1 LRIAKQYPVK
11 AVEIKPEAFSFGRA
25 LNAGCSVSSGEFIL
39 IASAQLYPIY
49 SDWIE
54 KIWSHFKNP
63 SIGLVYGKQI
73 GGKETHFSEDQIFA
87 KWFPQKTD
95 TMQAHPFCNNANSAI
110 RRVMWEQQKYDEDL
124 MGLEDIDWAHRA
136 MRKGVWEKIPGRALR
151 ECTLGIIGVGDFG
164 KTVARRAM
172 TLGYASWEPTSWI
185 CRRTSLLKPKIVML
199 PMKELLR
206 EADFVSINCALN
218 PTSHHL
224 MDEAMFGLMKTT
236 AALINTARGP
246 IVKERALV
254 NALETGAIAG
264 AALDV
269 FEDEPLPAASALTGM
284 DNVMLA
290 PHNANSSPEA
300 WEKVHI
306 NTINNLLTVL
316 NA

>member
-1 LRIAKQYPVK
+1 MRILGTDIVDMPV
-11 AVEIKPEAFSFGRA
+11 SF
-25 LNAGCSVSSGEFIL
+25 I
-39 IASAQLYPIY
+39 
-49 SDWIE
+49 
-54 KIWSHFKNP
+54 
-63 SIGLVYGKQI
+63 
-73 GGKETHFSEDQIFA
+73 
-87 KWFPQKTD
+87 TD
-95 TMQAHPFCNNANSAI
+95 TGIEMLS
-110 RRVMWEQQKYDEDL
+110 R
-124 MGLEDIDWAHRA
+124 
-136 MRKGVWEKIPGRALR
+136 EK
-151 ECTLGIIGVGDFG
+151 
-164 KTVARRAM
+164 
-172 TLGYASWEPTSWI
+172 
-185 CRRTSLLKPKIVML
+185 
-199 PMKELLR
+199 LLR
-206 EADFVSINCALN
+206 EADFVSINCDLN
-218 PTSHHL
+218 PTSHHI